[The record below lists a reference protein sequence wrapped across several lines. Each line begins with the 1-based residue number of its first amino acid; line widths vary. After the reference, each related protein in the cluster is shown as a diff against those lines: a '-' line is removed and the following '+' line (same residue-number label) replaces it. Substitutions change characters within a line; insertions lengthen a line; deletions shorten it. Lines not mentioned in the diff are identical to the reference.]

1 MLLVCKQYSRDNLTT
16 APMVIAIDSL
26 DPEGKRRMVIATTV
40 VGLICS
46 ISTYILRIWARLSSS
61 GMFLE
66 DWVMGVALFLSFGFA
81 ICNFY
86 GTIYF
91 FNASLVFSS

>member
-1 MLLVCKQYSRDNLTT
+1 
-16 APMVIAIDSL
+16 MVIAIDSL

-91 FNASLVFSS
+91 FNASLVFSG